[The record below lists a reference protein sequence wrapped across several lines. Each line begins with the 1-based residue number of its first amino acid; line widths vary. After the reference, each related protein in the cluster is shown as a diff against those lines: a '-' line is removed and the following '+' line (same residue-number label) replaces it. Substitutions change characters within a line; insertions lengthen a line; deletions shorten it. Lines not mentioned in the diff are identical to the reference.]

1 MRFRALAELT
11 KAFVSSLD
19 QNLNSLPV
27 VLIRVEYR
35 CDKKILSE
43 KYSAKILNLGALMEH
58 IYKLHPIFLC

>member
-19 QNLNSLPV
+19 QNLNSLPI
-27 VLIRVEYR
+27 VLIRLEYR

-43 KYSAKILNLGALMEH
+43 KYSAKILNLGAL
-58 IYKLHPIFLC
+58 